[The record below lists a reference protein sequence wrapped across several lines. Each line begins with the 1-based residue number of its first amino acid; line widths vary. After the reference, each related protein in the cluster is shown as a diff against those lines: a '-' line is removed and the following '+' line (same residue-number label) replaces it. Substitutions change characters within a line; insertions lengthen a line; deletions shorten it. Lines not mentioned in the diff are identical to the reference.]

1 MADDSVR
8 NIGLTQSE
16 TINKIEHSSDKPMK
30 RDKRQKG
37 YNTDREK
44 DKVEIKSQKLSQ
56 EPKEDSHE
64 GGENFPK
71 DLVEEKK
78 TSIDILVK

>member
-56 EPKEDSHE
+56 EPKEDNHKE
-64 GGENFPK
+64 EENYPK
-71 DLVEEKK
+71 DLEEEKK